1 MVASTAETHPGLRVG
16 AIISDFG
23 GVLTSP
29 LQSSFQ
35 AFQDTSGVPL
45 AELGKAMA
53 AIGARLGVNPL
64 DLLATSRYSDSAGSI
79 VVGRDDRTYRPQ
91 QQHVFAACRAAGM
104 DVSWLELPGGH
115 TWQVWAPGLE
125 RSLPWLGVRLGLTA
139 P

>member
-1 MVASTAETHPGLRVG
+1 VDAT
-16 AIISDFG
+16 FG
-23 GVLTSP
+23 GDRA
-29 LQSSFQ
+29 
-35 AFQDTSGVPL
+35 AF
-45 AELGKAMA
+45 AK
-53 AIGARLGVNPL
+53 VNPL
-64 DLLATSRYSDSAGSI
+64 GLLATSRYSASAGSI
-79 VVGRDDRTYRPQ
+79 VVGRDDRMYRSQ